1 MTRKFVGALAAAF
14 GGMICVLAPAVQ
26 AAQGDGYP
34 SQGTALQQLV
44 PAADYS
50 QALQGRPLALGIM
63 RSRAQG
69 FVPSPQLHDY
79 VKGVLMRLLANVKLP
94 PSFKPEVRILAAPEF
109 AGECTPDGTLV
120 VTVGLLEQLENEDEL
135 AFVIGHEVAH
145 AIYRHEAKNWGKK
158 SQYYA
163 VVSGTAKD
171 AIAQSAYTVASM
183 TPYLGAALSLARHL
197 EKLSDNVLMPQM
209 ERGQEDAA
217 DALGFDLMIKAGY
230 DPAAALAVMDK
241 LARQEA
247 EAARVAAEA
256 KAAQQTSQR
265 ANNMSGV
272 NLGMQVLGV
281 VMSGGTSPLAWANL
295 AVYAFGAAVDNMAED
310 ATSHHPA
317 TEREE
322 LLSAYAYR
330 EYRGI
335 PIAAT
340 TPLPWGPDSK
350 SPMKLQLNA
359 LLAHYTSAENAAAYV
374 ADTSQGTASATQL
387 YIATSTASP
396 TADHAY
402 TEFVAAE
409 YYQLGKQPALSE
421 ASLIR
426 ATHGAEPSWE
436 VYSRLAD
443 IYIARGNYAKAQ
455 ALMEEATRRF
465 ENSPVLLP
473 KRIEVL
479 RGAGREADAKALVPH
494 CGNYGIDELTDICK
508 RAAGEG

>member
-1 MTRKFVGALAAAF
+1 MVRSFTAALSVMLGGTLLALSPAA
-14 GGMICVLAPAVQ
+14 Q
-26 AAQGDGYP
+26 ASQGDGYP

-44 PAADYS
+44 PADDYS

-79 VKGVLMRLLANVKLP
+79 VKGVLLRLLANVRLP

-145 AIYRHEAKNWGKK
+145 AIYRHEAKNWTKK

-171 AIAQSAYTVASM
+171 ALAQSAYTAASM
-183 TPYLGAALSLARHL
+183 TPYLGTALSLARHL

-217 DALGFDLMIKAGY
+217 DALGFDLMVRAGY
-230 DPAAALAVMDK
+230 DPEAVLAVMDK
-241 LARQEA
+241 LALQEA
-247 EAARVAAEA
+247 EAASAAAEA
-256 KAAQQTSQR
+256 KAAQKTSER
-265 ANNMSGV
+265 ANSMSGL
-272 NLGMQVLGV
+272 NAGMQVLGV
-281 VMSGGTSPLAWANL
+281 VMSGGTNALAWANL

-317 TEREE
+317 KLRED

-330 EYRGI
+330 EYRAV
-335 PIAAT
+335 PVANP
-340 TPLPWGPDSK
+340 TPLPWSPDSR
-350 SPMKLQLNA
+350 SPMKPQLTA
-359 LLAHYTSAENAAAYV
+359 MLAHYTSAENAAAYV
-374 ADTSQGTASATQL
+374 ADNTQGTRTGAQL
-387 YIATSTASP
+387 YVATSTASP

-402 TEFVAAE
+402 TQFVAAE
-409 YYQLGKQPALSE
+409 YYELGKQGALSE
-421 ASLIR
+421 AALIR
-426 ATHGAEPSWE
+426 ATHGPEPSWE
-436 VYSRLAD
+436 VYSR
-443 IYIARGNYAKAQ
+443 
-455 ALMEEATRRF
+455 
-465 ENSPVLLP
+465 
-473 KRIEVL
+473 
-479 RGAGREADAKALVPH
+479 
-494 CGNYGIDELTDICK
+494 
-508 RAAGEG
+508 

>member
-1 MTRKFVGALAAAF
+1 MLKTNVLVIVAAA
-14 GGMICVLAPAVQ
+14 GAMLALSSVAQ
-26 AAQGDGYP
+26 ANQGDGYP

-44 PAADYS
+44 PAVDYS

-79 VKGVLMRLLANVKLP
+79 VKGVLVRLLANVRLP
-94 PSFKPEVRILAAPEF
+94 ASFKPEVRVLAAPEF
-109 AGECTPDGTLV
+109 AGECTPDGTLIV
-120 VTVGLLEQLENEDEL
+120 SVGLLEQIENEDEL

-145 AIYRHEAKNWGKK
+145 AIYRHEAKNWTKK

-171 AIAQSAYTVASM
+171 ALAQSAYTVASM

-217 DALGFDLMIKAGY
+217 DALGFDLMVKAGY
-230 DPAAALAVMDK
+230 DPEAALAVMDK
-241 LARQEA
+241 LAEQEA
-247 EAARVAAEA
+247 EAARAAAEA
-256 KAAQQTSQR
+256 KAAQKTTER
-265 ANNMSGV
+265 ANTMSGFNV
-272 NLGMQVLGV
+272 GMQVLGV
-281 VMSGGTSPLAWANL
+281 VMSGGTNALAWANL

-317 TEREE
+317 KERED

-330 EYRGI
+330 EYRGV
-335 PIAAT
+335 PLAST
-340 TPLPWGPDSK
+340 TPLPWGADSK
-350 SPMKLQLNA
+350 SPMKPQLTG

-374 ADTSQGTASATQL
+374 ADNTQGTASATQL
-387 YIATSTASP
+387 YIATSTAAP

-421 ASLIR
+421 AALIR
-426 ATHGAEPSWE
+426 ATHGTEPSWE
-436 VYSRLAD
+436 VYARLAD
-443 IYIARGNYAKAQ
+443 VYIAHGNYAKAQ
-455 ALMEEATRRF
+455 ALMDEAVRRF

-473 KRIEVL
+473 KRIEIL
-479 RGAGREADAKALVPH
+479 RGAGREADAKALVPQ
-494 CGNYGIDELTDICK
+494 CGNYGIDELTDICR
-508 RAAGEG
+508 RAAGEA